1 MKLRPA
7 ATIVVALVIAASIPG
22 IAHDIPNAIIVQAF
36 LKPEG
41 DRLQL
46 LVRVPMQAMSDI
58 DVPLR
63 EQGYLDMAR
72 ADEALRSATT
82 IWIAREVALY
92 EEDTRL
98 PVPDVVAVRVSLPS
112 DRSFETY
119 DGALAH
125 IEGPPLPE
133 ETDLYW
139 EQGVM
144 DAWLEYP
151 IASDTSRFAIDP
163 GLRPLAQ
170 RVTIAL
176 QLLMPDG
183 RVRVFELHDDPGRV
197 LLDPRWGQA
206 AARFVGAGFT
216 HILDGIDHLLFLL
229 CLVIPIRRVRTL
241 VGVVTAFTVAHSVTL
256 IASAYDLA
264 PGALWFPPLVET
276 LIATSIV
283 YMALENIVGARLV
296 HRWVITF
303 AFGLVHG
310 FGFSFALRDSLQF
323 AGSHLLTSL
332 LAFNL
337 GVELGQ
343 LVVLALMV
351 PALHLLFRFVVA
363 ERMGTIILSAIVAHT
378 AWHWMTERGSQL
390 LQFPAPAIDA
400 LRLISFLGWAM
411 AGVALAAAV
420 WIARVLAQAGADRNC
435 AKRVAEPTAF
445 RRTIASHPAVAG
457 KGDTP

>member
-1 MKLRPA
+1 MRVRLA
-7 ATIVVALVIAASIPG
+7 ATIVLLLVIATPVPG
-22 IAHDIPNAIIVQAF
+22 VAHEIPNAIIVQAF

-41 DRLQL
+41 DRLRF
-46 LVRVPMQAMSDI
+46 LVRVPLQAMSDI
-58 DVPLR
+58 DVPQR
-63 EQGYLDMAR
+63 ELGYLDLSR
-72 ADEALRSATT
+72 ADTALRDAAT

-92 EEDTRL
+92 EEDRRL

-112 DRSFETY
+112 DRSFQTYET
-119 DGALAH
+119 ALAH
-125 IEGPPLPE
+125 IEGSPLPE

-151 IASDTSRFAIDP
+151 IASDESRLAIDP

-206 AARFVGAGFT
+206 AARFVGSGFT
-216 HILDGIDHLLFLL
+216 HILDGLDHLLFLL
-229 CLVIPIRRVRTL
+229 CLVIPVRRVRTL
-241 VGVVTAFTVAHSVTL
+241 IGVVTAFTVAHSVTL
-256 IASAYDLA
+256 IASAYGLA
-264 PGALWFPPLVET
+264 PGALWFPALVET
-276 LIATSIV
+276 LIAMSIV
-283 YMALENIVGARLV
+283 YMALENIVGARLLR
-296 HRWVITF
+296 RWVITF
-303 AFGLVHG
+303 TFGLVHG
-310 FGFSFALRDSLQF
+310 FGFSFALRESLQF

-332 LAFNL
+332 LAFNV

-343 LVVLALMV
+343 LVVLAVIV
-351 PALHLLFRFVVA
+351 PALHVLFRFVVA
-363 ERMGTIILSAIVAHT
+363 ERMGTIILSAVIAHT

-390 LQFPAPAIDA
+390 LQFPAPRIDA
-400 LRLISFLGWAM
+400 VWLVSVLGWAM
-411 AGVALAAAV
+411 AGVALTAAI
-420 WIARVLAQAGADRNC
+420 WLARVLMRANAEQNYVKKVVEPDASDRT
-435 AKRVAEPTAF
+435 VASYPV
-445 RRTIASHPAVAG
+445 VAG

>member
-1 MKLRPA
+1 MRVRLA
-7 ATIVVALVIAASIPG
+7 AAIVVLVIAASVPG
-22 IAHDIPNAIIVQAF
+22 IAHDIPNAIVVQAF

-41 DRLQL
+41 DRLRL
-46 LVRVPMQAMSDI
+46 LVRVPLQAMSDI

-63 EQGYLDMAR
+63 AQGYLDLAR
-72 ADEALRSATT
+72 ADDALRSATT

-92 EEDTRL
+92 EEDARL

-119 DGALAH
+119 ETALAH
-125 IEGPPLPE
+125 MEGPTLSE
-133 ETDLYW
+133 DIDLYW
-139 EQGVM
+139 EQGIM

-151 IASDTSRFAIDP
+151 ILSDESRLAIDP

-176 QLLMPDG
+176 QLLTPDG
-183 RVRVFELHDDPGRV
+183 RVRAFELHDDPGRV

-206 AARFVGAGFT
+206 AARFVRSGFT
-216 HILDGIDHLLFLL
+216 HILDGVDHILFLL
-229 CLVIPIRRVRTL
+229 CLVIPIRRIGTL

-276 LIATSIV
+276 LIAASIV
-283 YMALENIVGARLV
+283 YMALENIVGAHLMR
-296 HRWVITF
+296 RWLITF

-332 LAFNL
+332 LAFNI

-343 LVVLALMV
+343 LVVLAAIL
-351 PALHLLFRFVVA
+351 PALHILFRFVVA

-390 LQFPAPAIDA
+390 MQFQWPTMDVI
-400 LRLISFLGWAM
+400 RLTTIVEWAM
-411 AGVALAAAV
+411 AGVALAATI
-420 WIARVLAQAGADRNC
+420 WLARTLVRARGDRNR
-435 AKRVAEPTAF
+435 AKRVTGAAE
-445 RRTIASHPAVAG
+445 SQ
-457 KGDTP
+457 

>member
-1 MKLRPA
+1 MRVRL
-7 ATIVVALVIAASIPG
+7 ATAIVVALVIAASVPG
-22 IAHDIPNAIIVQAF
+22 VAHEIPNAIIVQAF

-41 DRLQL
+41 DRLRF
-46 LVRVPMQAMSDI
+46 LVRVPLQAMSDI
-58 DVPLR
+58 DVPQR
-63 EQGYLDMAR
+63 ELGYLDLAR
-72 ADEALRSATT
+72 ADDALRDATT

-92 EEDTRL
+92 EEEARL

-112 DRSFETY
+112 DRSFQTYET
-119 DGALAH
+119 ALAH
-125 IEGPPLPE
+125 IEGPPLSE

-151 IASDTSRFAIDP
+151 IASDESRLAIDP

-206 AARFVGAGFT
+206 AARFVGSGFT
-216 HILDGIDHLLFLL
+216 HILDGLDHLLFLL

-256 IASAYDLA
+256 IASAYGLA
-264 PGALWFPPLVET
+264 PGALWFPALVET
-276 LIATSIV
+276 LIAMSIV
-283 YMALENIVGARLV
+283 YMALENIVGSRLMR
-296 HRWVITF
+296 RWAITF

-310 FGFSFALRDSLQF
+310 FGFSFALRESLQF

-332 LAFNL
+332 LAFNV

-343 LVVLALMV
+343 LVVLAVIV
-351 PALHLLFRFVVA
+351 PALHVLFRFVVA
-363 ERMGTIILSAIVAHT
+363 ERMGTSILSAVIAHT

-390 LQFPAPAIDA
+390 LQFPAPTIDA
-400 LRLISFLGWAM
+400 AWLVNVLGWAM
-411 AGVALAAAV
+411 AGVALTAAI
-420 WIARVLAQAGADRNC
+420 WLARVLMR
-435 AKRVAEPTAF
+435 AKTEQNYVKKVAESDVSD
-445 RRTIASHPAVAG
+445 RTVASYPVVAG

>member
-1 MKLRPA
+1 MRVRL
-7 ATIVVALVIAASIPG
+7 ATTVVVALVIAASVPG
-22 IAHDIPNAIIVQAF
+22 IAHEIPNAIIVQAF

-41 DRLQL
+41 DRLRF
-46 LVRVPMQAMSDI
+46 LVRVPLQAMTDI
-58 DVPLR
+58 DVPQR
-63 EQGYLDMAR
+63 AQGYFDLAR
-72 ADEALRSATT
+72 AEEALRAATT
-82 IWIAREVALY
+82 VWIAQEVALY

-112 DRSFETY
+112 DQSFRTY
-119 DGALAH
+119 ATALAH

-151 IASDTSRFAIDP
+151 IASETSRFAIDP

-170 RVTIAL
+170 RVTIAM

-183 RVRVFELHDDPGRV
+183 QVRVFELHDDPGRV

-206 AARFVGAGFT
+206 AARFVQSGFV

-229 CLVIPIRRVRTL
+229 CLVIPIRRAWTL
-241 VGVVTAFTVAHSVTL
+241 VGVVTAFTAAHSVTL
-256 IASAYDLA
+256 IASAYGLA

-283 YMALENIVGARLV
+283 YMALENIVGASLTR
-296 HRWVITF
+296 RWLMTF

-310 FGFSFALRDSLQF
+310 FGFSFVLRDTLQF
-323 AGSHLLTSL
+323 AGAHVLTSL
-332 LAFNL
+332 LAFNV

-343 LVVLALMV
+343 LVVLAAIV

-363 ERMGTIILSAIVAHT
+363 ERMGTIILSVLVAHT

-390 LQFPAPAIDA
+390 LQFPAP
-400 LRLISFLGWAM
+400 RLSPSSLAEMLGWVM
-411 AGVALAAAV
+411 AGVTLAAV
-420 WIARVLAQAGADRNC
+420 IWLTRVLVRAR
-435 AKRVAEPTAF
+435 AE
-445 RRTIASHPAVAG
+445 
-457 KGDTP
+457 

>member
-1 MKLRPA
+1 MKVRL
-7 ATIVVALVIAASIPG
+7 ATTIGVALVIAASVPG
-22 IAHDIPNAIIVQAF
+22 IAHDIPNAIIVQGF

-41 DRLQL
+41 NRLRF
-46 LVRVPMQAMSDI
+46 LVRVPLQAMSDI
-58 DVPLR
+58 DVPQR
-63 EQGYLDMAR
+63 EQGYLDLAR
-72 ADEALRSATT
+72 SGDALRSATT

-98 PVPDVVAVRVSLPS
+98 PVPDLVAVRVSLPS
-112 DRSFETY
+112 DRSFETHET
-119 DGALAH
+119 ALAH
-125 IEGPPLPE
+125 LEGQPLSE
-133 ETDLYW
+133 AIDLYG
-139 EQGVM
+139 EQGIM

-151 IASDTSRFAIDP
+151 IASDESRLAIDP

-206 AARFVGAGFT
+206 AARFVGSGFT

-229 CLVIPIRRVRTL
+229 CLVIPIRRLRTL

-264 PGALWFPPLVET
+264 PSALWFPPLVET
-276 LIATSIV
+276 LIAASIV
-283 YMALENIVGARLV
+283 YMALENIVGARLM
-296 HRWVITF
+296 HRWLITL

-332 LAFNL
+332 LAFNV

-343 LVVLALMV
+343 LVVLAVMV
-351 PALHLLFRFVVA
+351 PALHVVFRFVVA
-363 ERMGTIILSAIVAHT
+363 ERIGTIILSVIVAHT
-378 AWHWMTERGSQL
+378 AWHWMTERGGQL
-390 LQFPAPAIDA
+390 LQFPGPTMDA
-400 LRLISFLGWAM
+400 QWLTQMLGWTM
-411 AGVALAAAV
+411 AGVALAAAI
-420 WIARVLAQAGADRNC
+420 WLARVLMRAKVGQNYVKKVSDTAGSR
-435 AKRVAEPTAF
+435 
-445 RRTIASHPAVAG
+445 
-457 KGDTP
+457 

>member
-1 MKLRPA
+1 MRVRL
-7 ATIVVALVIAASIPG
+7 ATTVVVALVIAASVPG
-22 IAHDIPNAIIVQAF
+22 IAHEIPNAIIVQAF

-41 DRLQL
+41 DRLRF
-46 LVRVPMQAMSDI
+46 LVRVPLQAMTDI
-58 DVPLR
+58 DVPQR
-63 EQGYLDMAR
+63 AQGYFDLAR
-72 ADEALRSATT
+72 AEEALRAATT
-82 IWIAREVALY
+82 VWIAQEVALY

-112 DRSFETY
+112 DQSFRTY
-119 DGALAH
+119 ATALAH

-151 IASDTSRFAIDP
+151 IASETSRFAIDP

-170 RVTIAL
+170 RVTIAM

-183 RVRVFELHDDPGRV
+183 QVRVFELHDDPGRV

-206 AARFVGAGFT
+206 ATRFVQSGFV

-229 CLVIPIRRVRTL
+229 CLVIPIRRAWTL
-241 VGVVTAFTVAHSVTL
+241 VGVVTAFTAAHSVTL
-256 IASAYDLA
+256 IASAYGLA

-283 YMALENIVGARLV
+283 YMALENIVGASLTR
-296 HRWVITF
+296 RWLMTF

-310 FGFSFALRDSLQF
+310 FGFSFVLRDTLQF
-323 AGSHLLTSL
+323 SGAHVLISL
-332 LAFNL
+332 LAFNV

-343 LVVLALMV
+343 LVVLAAIV

-363 ERMGTIILSAIVAHT
+363 ERMGTIILSVLVAHT

-390 LQFPAPAIDA
+390 LQFPAP
-400 LRLISFLGWAM
+400 RLSPSSLAEILGWVM
-411 AGVALAAAV
+411 AGVTLAAV
-420 WIARVLAQAGADRNC
+420 IWLTRVLVRAR
-435 AKRVAEPTAF
+435 AE
-445 RRTIASHPAVAG
+445 
-457 KGDTP
+457 

>member
-1 MKLRPA
+1 MRVRLA
-7 ATIVVALVIAASIPG
+7 ATFVVALVLAASVPG

-41 DRLQL
+41 DRLQF
-46 LVRVPMQAMSDI
+46 LVRVPLQAMSDI
-58 DVPLR
+58 DVPQR
-63 EQGYLDMAR
+63 EQGYLDLAR
-72 ADEALRSATT
+72 ADDALRNATT

-98 PVPDVVAVRVSLPS
+98 PVPDLVAVRVSLPS

-119 DGALAH
+119 ETALAH
-125 IEGPPLPE
+125 IEGPPLSE
-133 ETDLYW
+133 EIDLYW
-139 EQGVM
+139 EQGIM

-151 IASDTSRFAIDP
+151 IASDESRLAIDP

-206 AARFVGAGFT
+206 AARFVGSGFT

-229 CLVIPIRRVRTL
+229 CLVIPIRRFRTL

-276 LIATSIV
+276 LIAASIV
-283 YMALENIVGARLV
+283 YMALENIAGARLMR
-296 HRWVITF
+296 RWLITL

-332 LAFNL
+332 LAFNV

-343 LVVLALMV
+343 LVVLAVMV
-351 PALHLLFRFVVA
+351 PALHVVFRFVVA
-363 ERMGTIILSAIVAHT
+363 ERIGTIILSAIVAHT

-390 LQFPAPAIDA
+390 LQFPGPTMDA
-400 LRLISFLGWAM
+400 RWLTQMLGWAM
-411 AGVALAAAV
+411 AGVALAAAI
-420 WIARVLAQAGADRNC
+420 WLARVLTRAKVDRNYV
-435 AKRVAEPTAF
+435 KKV
-445 RRTIASHPAVAG
+445 
-457 KGDTP
+457 GDTAGSR

>member
-1 MKLRPA
+1 MRRLSVA
-7 ATIVVALVIAASIPG
+7 AIVIALVIAGSVRT

-41 DRLQL
+41 DRLRF
-46 LVRVPMQAMSDI
+46 LVRVPLEAMSDI
-58 DVPLR
+58 DVPQR
-63 EQGYLDMAR
+63 EQGYLDLAR
-72 ADEALRSATT
+72 ADDALRTATT

-98 PVPDVVAVRVSLPS
+98 PVPDLVAVRVSLPS
-112 DRSFETY
+112 DRSFQAY
-119 DGALAH
+119 DTALAH
-125 IEGPPLPE
+125 IEGPPLSE
-133 ETDLYW
+133 EIDLYW
-139 EQGVM
+139 EQGIM

-151 IASDTSRFAIDP
+151 IASDESRFAIDP

-176 QLLMPDG
+176 QLLTPDG
-183 RVRVFELHDDPGRV
+183 SVRAFELHDDPGRV

-206 AARFVGAGFT
+206 AARFVRSGFT
-216 HILDGIDHLLFLL
+216 HILDGIDHILFLL
-229 CLVIPIRRVRTL
+229 CLVIPIRRIRTL

-276 LIATSIV
+276 LIAASIV
-283 YMALENIVGARLV
+283 YMALENIVGASLMR
-296 HRWVITF
+296 RWLITF

-332 LAFNL
+332 VSFNV

-343 LVVLALMV
+343 LVVLAAVV
-351 PALHLLFRFVVA
+351 PALRLAFRFVVE

-378 AWHWMTERGSQL
+378 AWHWMTERGGQL
-390 LQFPAPAIDA
+390 MQFPWPTMDA
-400 LRLISFLGWAM
+400 LWLTDIVEWTM
-411 AGVALAAAV
+411 AGVAVAATI
-420 WIARVLAQAGADRNC
+420 WIARVLARARADRS
-435 AKRVAEPTAF
+435 VL
-445 RRTIASHPAVAG
+445 
-457 KGDTP
+457 KGS